1 MKTVVNQLRRY
12 LLSILLV
19 CACIYVDAQS
29 RAPIVGRVSDV
40 KGEWMIGVSILEKG
54 TSNGVITDINGQ
66 YSIST
71 SSAQPTLVFRILV
84 INSGSEDRKKNVV
97 DIVLEEDVSA
107 LDEVVVVGYGAQRKV
122 SVVGSQS
129 SIKMSDIK
137 AATGDISS
145 AIAGRI
151 PGVVTIQRSGE
162 PGKSGSEIWIRGIS
176 TFTSSSPLVL
186 VDGVERTFNQLDPED
201 IESFTILKDASAT
214 AVYGVRGC
222 EWCYFD
228 KDKAR

>member
-71 SSAQPTLVFRILV
+71 SSAQPTLVISYIGYKTQEVRI
-84 INSGSEDRKKNVV
+84 GKKNVV

-129 SIKMSDIK
+129 SLLKC
-137 AATGDISS
+137 
-145 AIAGRI
+145 
-151 PGVVTIQRSGE
+151 
-162 PGKSGSEIWIRGIS
+162 
-176 TFTSSSPLVL
+176 L
-186 VDGVERTFNQLDPED
+186 
-201 IESFTILKDASAT
+201 ILKQQREIYLRLLPDAFQ
-214 AVYGVRGC
+214 V
-222 EWCYFD
+222 W
-228 KDKAR
+228 